1 MITHD
6 TCISTYFIT
15 RMKHWIAF
23 KVFKAEV
30 EQQCRKQIKIVRT
43 DKSGEYYGRYT
54 EDGQTPGLFM
64 KFLQEHGTISQYTK
78 FGSSNQNGVVEKR
91 N

>member
-1 MITHD
+1 
-6 TCISTYFIT
+6 
-15 RMKHWIAF
+15 MKHWIAF

-54 EDGQTPGLFM
+54 EDGQTPGLLV

-78 FGSSNQNGVVEKR
+78 PGSSNQNGVAEKR